1 MQEIRHLGSVPWTR
15 NEMREAIPLFLELV
29 AQKPIQDNQGGMR
42 SPHLFATWF
51 MLKKLNPTTVIESG
65 VWKGLGTWLIE
76 QTLPNAKIFSID
88 VNLEFR
94 EYKSENARYFDKD
107 FSKLDW
113 SMVKDKE
120 NTVLFF
126 DDHQSAFDRI
136 KQGKALGFKQ
146 FIFEDNYPAQY
157 GDCYSLKK
165 AFQHAGFK
173 PGINPGSLLYAV
185 KQMALLIGKKRTKP
199 NAMDARYLK
208 NVLEIYYEFP
218 PVFKNDVTRWGD
230 AWDETNYPTPD
241 PLFTKL
247 EQEYLRIFQE
257 EATQYTWICLA
268 TLK

>member
-1 MQEIRHLGSVPWTR
+1 MS
-15 NEMREAIPLFLELV
+15 
-29 AQKPIQDNQGGMR
+29 R
-42 SPHLFATWF
+42 SPFLRQASAASATLARLRSVNQ
-51 MLKKLNPTTVIESG
+51 MPINASSYKITSRNREQQLRPH
-65 VWKGLGTWLIE
+65 VWL
-76 QTLPNAKIFSID
+76 
-88 VNLEFR
+88 
-94 EYKSENARYFDKD
+94 
-107 FSKLDW
+107 
-113 SMVKDKE
+113 
-120 NTVLFF
+120 
-126 DDHQSAFDRI
+126 
-136 KQGKALGFKQ
+136 
-146 FIFEDNYPAQY
+146 IFEDNYPAQY

-208 NVLEIYYEFP
+208 DVLEVYYEFP

-247 EQEYLRIFQE
+247 EHEYLRIFQE